1 MLSCSITM
9 KTAWNIRVRVRSAS
23 TPLRPAAP
31 SPIAGPS
38 VHHLLRLIA
47 AGIALVSSGVR
58 AESVPAPDPA
68 VIRRAAAALLSQH
81 VRPSGETH
89 MLLAAD
95 AAPTMWT
102 EVEGL
107 RIGDCAPLAV
117 SGSAAG
123 NQAATRFA
131 VAIGVSRHRT
141 THAKLRRWSAWKDGA
156 PPELPATLD
165 VVLRDGTWQADPASL
180 RSLKTIRTRPDPASI
195 PQSDA
200 PALARG
206 SLPSAAASG
215 IGETQTPGSG
225 PQVSGKPITA
235 LIVIGVLATAALVV
249 GRMLANRGVIRPP
262 HPVVAADG
270 SIASVRLRPHLLDRD
285 ERNLLKAL
293 ESTVRPGRLVSA
305 KVRLADLFET
315 PGDAMA
321 SRLASTHADFVLTDA
336 DTSRI
341 LAIIQRVD
349 RNDLS
354 PAAASRHEFI
364 RSLCLSHQIPHYE
377 FPANSDHR
385 EAVERSLKV

>member
-1 MLSCSITM
+1 MHQI
-9 KTAWNIRVRVRSAS
+9 
-23 TPLRPAAP
+23 
-31 SPIAGPS
+31 
-38 VHHLLRLIA
+38 LRLIA

-58 AESVPAPDPA
+58 ADSVPSADPA
-68 VIRRAAAALLSQH
+68 AIRRAAAAALSTH

-89 MLLAAD
+89 LLQAAD

-102 EVEGL
+102 ELEGL
-107 RIGDCAPLAV
+107 RIGACAPLAV
-117 SGSAAG
+117 SKDDAESSVGA
-123 NQAATRFA
+123 RFA
-131 VAIGVSRHRT
+131 VAIDVSRHRS
-141 THAKLRRWSAWKDGA
+141 THAKLRRWSAWRDGA

-165 VVLRDGTWQADPASL
+165 VVLRNGAWEADATPL

-195 PQSDA
+195 PRSDA
-200 PALARG
+200 PPLAEG
-206 SLPSAAASG
+206 ALPSAAAAG
-215 IGETQTPGSG
+215 IGETESPGSA
-225 PQVSGKPITA
+225 PQVSGKPIVA
-235 LIVIGVLATAALVV
+235 LIVIGVLAAAALVI
-249 GRMLANRGVIRPP
+249 GRMLANRGVIRSP
-262 HPVVAADG
+262 HPVAAAGG
-270 SIASVRLRPHLLDRD
+270 SITAVRLRPHLLDRD